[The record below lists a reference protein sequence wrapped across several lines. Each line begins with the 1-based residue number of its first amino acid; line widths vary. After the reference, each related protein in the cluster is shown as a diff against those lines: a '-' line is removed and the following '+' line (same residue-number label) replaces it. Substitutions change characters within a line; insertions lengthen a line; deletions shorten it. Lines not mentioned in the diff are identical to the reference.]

1 MRCQLQ
7 RRFVWQTRLG
17 EAMRRIK
24 QQLLCNSL
32 FDSANHL
39 ASVLREDR
47 GAFQSSLTSLG
58 RPWQA
63 TPPDSLTGCDG
74 IERAGLC

>member
-1 MRCQLQ
+1 MRCQPQ
-7 RRFVWQTRLG
+7 RRFIGQTRLG
-17 EAMRRIK
+17 EVMRRIN
-24 QQLLCNSL
+24 QHLFCNAL
-32 FDSANHL
+32 FDSANQL

-63 TPPDSLTGCDG
+63 TPPDSPTGCDG
-74 IERAGLC
+74 IEPAGLC